1 MVSPRLINLMQVQ
14 HLTLNCPS
22 DAIAIAERELERYS
36 HNGAAWNAYLNCLVM
51 EVLIPWL
58 QEVTGDNVRP
68 RFDDEERAH
77 LWEFLNGTA
86 IQLEKTRLILLP
98 TEEKEEPFSIPQE
111 WADIPELIADYYLSV
126 FVNLAED
133 EDEWEIEVSGY
144 VTHQELKNNGKYDR
158 TTRTYAPSQEDFI
171 EDITLLFL
179 ARQVVGDRTVT
190 VDSLPALTPQR
201 QQKLLQ
207 ELSHP
212 SVWNPRLTVSFEE
225 WGALLGTATG
235 RGELYR
241 RRLVAVESQQESIV
255 SLSDWFDDLRQG
267 LQKFAEKGWQT
278 VEEIAQE
285 WGGDLPELA
294 YPSGS
299 PNFRDGAAHYPQAV
313 PGLLELLDSHPDK
326 ETELSALQFLSQIG
340 YGNGAAISFLNGLLY
355 KTEDGDIRR
364 QAAVSLGRIDPANPK
379 AGIRRIKIIDFGLHL
394 NGAKV
399 AVAITLLPEGE
410 RGTNVN
416 LRVYPTHQQKY
427 LPEALKLSILD
438 ENGDVFEAVK
448 AREADIALQSDFK
461 GDRGDRFILKVSL
474 GEIDV
479 TERFSI

>member
-1 MVSPRLINLMQVQ
+1 MLSPRLKKLMQVQ
-14 HLTLNCPS
+14 HLTLNCTA

-36 HNGAAWNAYLNCLVM
+36 HNGAAWNAYLNRLVM
-51 EVLIPWL
+51 EAFIPWL
-58 QEVTGDNVRP
+58 QEVTGENIRP
-68 RFDDEERAH
+68 RFDDEESAH
-77 LWEFLNGTA
+77 FWEFLNGTA

-144 VTHQELKNNGKYDR
+144 VTHQELKNNGTYDR
-158 TTRTYAPSQEDFI
+158 ATRTYAPDRGDFV

-179 ARQVVGDRTVT
+179 ARQVVSDRTIA
-190 VDSLPALTPQR
+190 VDPLPTLTPQR
-201 QQKLLQ
+201 QQKLWQ
-207 ELSHP
+207 ELSHS
-212 SVWNPRLTVSFEE
+212 SVWNPRLSASFEE
-225 WGALLGTATG
+225 WGALFGSGMG
-235 RGELYR
+235 RSELYR
-241 RRLVAVESQQESIV
+241 RRLAAVESEQGAIV

-267 LQKFAEKGWQT
+267 LQKFAEQGWQT
-278 VEEIAQE
+278 VEELAQE
-285 WGGDLPELA
+285 LGGDLPELA
-294 YPSGS
+294 YRSGS
-299 PNFRDGAAHYPQAV
+299 PNVRDGIAHYPQAV
-313 PGLLELLDSHPDK
+313 PGLLEVLDSRPDK
-326 ETELSALQFLSQIG
+326 EIELSTLHLLSQIG

-410 RGTNVN
+410 RSTNVN

-438 ENGDVFEAVK
+438 EDGDIFESAK
-448 AREADIALQSDFK
+448 AREADIALQLDFK